1 METKTE
7 HTTFDG
13 SESALLRIVCSID
26 VAMMIG
32 NLIFALYITTK
43 LLIPLKIKGSYIIAF
58 YALSVFMTL
67 MRIAEVGYCIYKPST

>member
-1 METKTE
+1 
-7 HTTFDG
+7 
-13 SESALLRIVCSID
+13 
-26 VAMMIG
+26 MMIG

-67 MRIAEVGYCIYKPST
+67 IRIAEVGYCIYKPST

>member
-1 METKTE
+1 MDESEDRK
-7 HTTFDG
+7 TFD
-13 SESALLRIVCSID
+13 ESQSVLIRIVCSID

-58 YALSVFMTL
+58 YVLSVFMTI
-67 MRIAEVGYCIYKPST
+67 M